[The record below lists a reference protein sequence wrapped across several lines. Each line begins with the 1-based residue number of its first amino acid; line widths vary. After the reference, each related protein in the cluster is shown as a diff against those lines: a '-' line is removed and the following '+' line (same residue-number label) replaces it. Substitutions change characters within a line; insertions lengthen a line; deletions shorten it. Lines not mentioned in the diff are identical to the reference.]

1 MSRTVPRAYVTA
13 AWNKNPVLAR
23 EEAKRY
29 CRALVREGYL
39 PICPVLA
46 FEGIFTAEMEDAH
59 RTRREMEED
68 LLKRSR
74 FLVICGSAQDED
86 VKDDIAI
93 AKRAKVI
100 VTTLEGVIG
109 YG

>member
-13 AWNKNPVLAR
+13 AWNENPVLAR
-23 EEAKRY
+23 EEAQNY

-46 FEGIFTAEMEDAH
+46 FEGVFTPDMEDAH

-74 FLVICGSAQDED
+74 FLVICGSMQDEN
-86 VKDDIAI
+86 VKDDIAV

-100 VTTLEGVIG
+100 VTTLEGVIR
-109 YG
+109 YA